1 MSTLIPDDFPEDEQN
16 AIQIRLNLADR
27 DIAQIDATTPVLETK
42 FDAVYYMDRAN
53 IRVQDSAIAE
63 LITFLHGIIT
73 QRDIDE
79 PSEAPHSIKF
89 ESPDPGGQDPSFPIN
104 APELFAADDL
114 PTYLAA
120 LPSYTTP
127 FATATLENGS
137 VDVGTPTGG
146 WELWR
151 EKTIPPPGRE
161 ADPDQPVDPEL
172 PAAAFNLI
180 KQDFN
185 DRNAERL
192 NVEVGSYV
200 LTKLIQDQIAA
211 SSVLATLF
219 QNRKDFWEG
228 IGFEVENE

>member
-1 MSTLIPDDFPEDEQN
+1 MSTLTPDDFTQAERD
-16 AIQIRLNLADR
+16 AINFRINIIDQ
-27 DIAQIDATTPVLETK
+27 DIAQLQAQVPDPLTK
-42 FDAVYYMDRAN
+42 FNAVSVFDEAN
-53 IRVQDSAIAE
+53 QRVQDAAIAE

-89 ESPDPGGQDPSFPIN
+89 EPPDPGGQNPSFPIN

-114 PTYLAA
+114 PTYLAS

-127 FATATLENGS
+127 FATATLENGA

-180 KQDFN
+180 KQEFDE
-185 DRNAERL
+185 RNAERL
-192 NVEVGSYV
+192 DNDIGSYV
-200 LTKLIQDQIAA
+200 LKQFISNQITSV
-211 SSVLATLF
+211 SSQVALL
-219 QNRKDFWEG
+219 QQRKAFWES
-228 IGFEVENE
+228 IGFPT